1 MFFVLLGLLVI
12 FVENVDLKI
21 VLGLLFILLGL
32 TVAFVAV
39 GEAGIALIVMA
50 AVAALVIDQMLQHF
64 TGI

>member
-1 MFFVLLGLLVI
+1 MFFILLGLLVI

-50 AVAALVIDQMLQHF
+50 SVAAVVIDQMLQHF